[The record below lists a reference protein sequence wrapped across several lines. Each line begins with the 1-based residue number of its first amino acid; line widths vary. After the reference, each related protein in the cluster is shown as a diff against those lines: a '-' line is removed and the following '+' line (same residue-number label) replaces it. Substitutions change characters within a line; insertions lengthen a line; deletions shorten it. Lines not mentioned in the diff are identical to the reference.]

1 MTRDWPRRGDLW
13 LVTVPGE
20 MKQRP
25 CAILSANWLNQYA
38 LDVSIV
44 PITSVPRSNFPTRV
58 RIPAG
63 EGGLRVDS
71 WAKCDQVTTVSGSSL
86 SGSPLGSLPS
96 ERMRRIAEAVRLA
109 LDL

>member
-1 MTRDWPRRGDLW
+1 MTGNWPRHGDLW

-20 MKQRP
+20 TKQRP
-25 CAILSANWLNQYA
+25 CVILSANWLNQYA

-44 PITSVPRSNFPTRV
+44 PITSVARSNFPTRV

-63 EGGLRVDS
+63 EGGLRADS
-71 WAKCDQVTTVSGSSL
+71 WAKCDQVTTVIGSAL
-86 SGSPLGSLPS
+86 SGSPLGALPA
-96 ERMRRIAEAVRLA
+96 ERMRCIAEAVRLA